1 MTDNRQPTTSP
12 NTTPASVQS
21 LPPISVVIPTYNNLS
36 LLLEC
41 LDSVHK
47 LDYPREQLEVIVVDN
62 ASTDRTPETVAV
74 RFPTVRVIQLDT
86 NTGFAPACDRGAEE
100 AEGDYV
106 AFLNNDAVVA
116 PNWLTALLD
125 ALKAGEDGTVCAAS
139 RILSRDGED
148 TEYSGASSNLF
159 GAGRPESVS
168 GWPDLPTAPT
178 TGTPILFASGGAM
191 LIHRESFLEVGGF
204 DPSYFA
210 YFEDLDLGWRLW
222 VLGYRVVY
230 APNAVVRH
238 LGGATGKRA
247 GMHRRYTLW
256 ESNSLATIIKNYEE
270 GNMERILSAALLL
283 EYKRAL
289 LAAGDSVDPAD
300 YLLTSPPDTNAS
312 NLDRLPKISVA
323 HLAGVTRLN
332 SMIPHIMQERRRIQ
346 SLRKRPDSE
355 ILPLLGRA
363 YEPQFAGTPYA
374 DAARALYS
382 TLDLYSITAQGA
394 PNRVLLIGTPTD
406 LPDLERL
413 APRLKDHLLVA
424 IVLVGNGQRES
435 VSTESGYTLHHLTST
450 SSQLA
455 TLLNRSDAVIVA
467 PSVLTLAPL
476 LDTTAPLATWG
487 DTRSL
492 ARALHLQSPDD
503 PALLTFCLSPQT
515 PR

>member
-1 MTDNRQPTTSP
+1 MTDQHQPTYSPIATSVD
-12 NTTPASVQS
+12 AHL
-21 LPPISVVIPTYNNLS
+21 LPPISIVIPTYNNLS

-62 ASTDRTPETVAV
+62 NSSDRTPELVGG
-74 RFPTVRVIQLDT
+74 RYPNVRVIRLDT
-86 NTGFAPACDRGAEE
+86 NTGFAPACDRGALE
-100 AEGDYV
+100 AAGDYV
-106 AFLNNDAVVA
+106 AFLNNDAVVS
-116 PNWLTALLD
+116 PDWLTALLD
-125 ALKAGEDGTVCAAS
+125 ALKAGEVDIVCAAS

-148 TEYSGASSNLF
+148 TEYNGASSNLF

-168 GWPDLPTAPT
+168 GWPDLPAPPE

-191 LIHRESFLEVGGF
+191 LIRRDIFLEVGGF

-210 YFEDLDLGWRLW
+210 YFEDVDLGWRLW

-238 LGGATGKRA
+238 IGGATGKRA

-256 ESNSLATIIKNYEE
+256 ESNALATIIKNYEE
-270 GNMERILSAALLL
+270 GNMQRILSAALML

-300 YLLTSPPDTNAS
+300 YLLMSPPDINAS
-312 NLDRLPKISVA
+312 NLDRLPKVSVA

-332 SMIPHIMQERRRIQ
+332 AMIPHIMQEHRRIQ

-363 YEPQFAGTPYA
+363 YEPQFAGTSYA

-382 TLDLYSITAQGA
+382 TLDLYSITAHGA
-394 PNRVLLIGTPTD
+394 PNRVLLVGTPDD
-406 LPDLERL
+406 LADLERI
-413 APRLKDHLLVA
+413 ARGLKDHLLVA
-424 IVLVGNGQRES
+424 IALVRHGGEDS
-435 VSTESGYTLHHLTST
+435 LFTEQGYTLHSLAPT
-450 SSQLA
+450 SSQLT
-455 TLLNRSDAVIVA
+455 TLLNRSDAIIAA
-467 PSVLTLAPL
+467 PGSFTLAAL
-476 LDTTAPLATWG
+476 LATTSPLASWG
-487 DTRSL
+487 DTRAL
-492 ARALHLQSPDD
+492 PRAVHVESPDD
-503 PALLTFCLSPQT
+503 PALLDFCLAPQASH
-515 PR
+515 

>member
-1 MTDNRQPTTSP
+1 MTDNRQPTASP
-12 NTTPASVQS
+12 IATPAGAQS
-21 LPPISVVIPTYNNLS
+21 PPRVTIVIPTYNNLS

-41 LDSVHK
+41 LDSVQK
-47 LDYPREQLEVIVVDN
+47 LDYPHEQLEVIVVDN
-62 ASTDRTPETVAV
+62 ASSDRTPESLATRYPNA
-74 RFPTVRVIQLDT
+74 RLIQLDT
-86 NTGFAPACDRGAEE
+86 NTGFAPACDRGAQE
-100 AEGDYV
+100 ATGDYL
-106 AFLNNDAVVA
+106 AFLNNDAVVS
-116 PNWLTALLD
+116 PDWLTALLD
-125 ALKAGEDGTVCAAS
+125 ALKAGQDGTVCAAS

-168 GWPDLPTAPT
+168 GWPDLPAAPT
-178 TGTPILFASGGAM
+178 SGTPILFASGGAM
-191 LIHRESFLEVGGF
+191 LIHRDTFLEVGGF

-210 YFEDLDLGWRLW
+210 YFEDVDLGWRLW

-238 LGGATGKRA
+238 IGGATGKRA

-312 NLDRLPKISVA
+312 NLDRLPKVSVA

-332 SMIPHIMQERRRIQ
+332 AMIPHVMQERRRIQ

-382 TLDLYSITAQGA
+382 TLDLYSITAHGA

-406 LPDLERL
+406 LADLERL
-413 APRLKDHLLVA
+413 AQRLKDHLLISIA
-424 IVLVGNGQRES
+424 LTSPDQKES
-435 VSTESGYTLHHLTST
+435 LFTETGYTVHNLTPT
-450 SSQLA
+450 SSKLT

-467 PSVLTLAPL
+467 PSAVTLTPL
-476 LDTTAPLATWG
+476 LSTTAPLATWG

-492 ARALHLQSPDD
+492 PRAMHVQSPDD
-503 PALLTFCLSPQT
+503 PALLTFCLSPQSAH
-515 PR
+515 

>member
-1 MTDNRQPTTSP
+1 MTSL
-12 NTTPASVQS
+12 AGAES
-21 LPPISVVIPTYNNLS
+21 LPLISVVIPTYNNLS

-47 LDYPREQLEVIVVDN
+47 LDYPRDQLEVIVVDN
-62 ASTDRTPETVAV
+62 ASSDRTPETVTN
-74 RFPTVRVIQLDT
+74 RYPNVRVIQLDT
-86 NTGFAPACDRGAEE
+86 NTGFAPACDRGAQE
-100 AEGDYV
+100 AAGDYV
-106 AFLNNDAVVA
+106 AFLNNDAVVS
-116 PNWLTALLD
+116 PDWLTALLD
-125 ALKAGEDGTVCAAS
+125 ALHAGEDGTVCAAS

-168 GWPDLPTAPT
+168 GWPDLPAPPT

-191 LIHRESFLEVGGF
+191 LIRRDTFLEVGGF

-210 YFEDLDLGWRLW
+210 YFEDVDLGWRLW

-230 APNAVVRH
+230 APTAVVRH
-238 LGGATGKRA
+238 IGGATGKRA
-247 GMHRRYTLW
+247 GIHRRYTLW

-312 NLDRLPKISVA
+312 NLDRLPKVSVA

-332 SMIPHIMQERRRIQ
+332 AMIPHIMQERRRIQ

-374 DAARALYS
+374 DAALALYS
-382 TLDLYSITAQGA
+382 TLDLYSITAQGS
-394 PNRVLLIGTPTD
+394 PNRVLLVGTPTD
-406 LPDLERL
+406 LPDLERV
-413 APRLKDHLLVA
+413 ARRLKDYLLIA
-424 IVLVGNGQRES
+424 IALISPGQQES
-435 VSTESGYTLHHLTST
+435 LATESGYTLHHLTPT
-450 SSQLA
+450 SSQLT
-455 TLLNRSDAVIVA
+455 TLLSRSDAIIA
-467 PSVLTLAPL
+467 TPSALTLAPL

-487 DTRSL
+487 DIGTL
-492 ARALHLQSPDD
+492 PRAIRLQSPDD
-503 PALLTFCLSPQT
+503 PALLNFCLSPQT